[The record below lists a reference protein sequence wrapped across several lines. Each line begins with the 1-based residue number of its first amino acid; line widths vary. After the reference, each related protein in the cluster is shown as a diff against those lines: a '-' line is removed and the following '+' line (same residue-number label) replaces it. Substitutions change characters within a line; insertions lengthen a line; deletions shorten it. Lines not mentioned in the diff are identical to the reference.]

1 MVIMPRE
8 SAKVISAY
16 AKDVFIEDEGVKALA
31 YKVLEELKEKK
42 IDINNFSQ
50 CEFHPKC
57 SDPTAIDWIF
67 VLDLLNFSFWT
78 EDNANKWKV
87 NGQTGYFAMCAAI
100 QRAIN
105 EGTPI
110 IDPKYYSE
118 ITKNELEVIFR
129 SDDNNTNIPLINE
142 RVRVLHQAGEVL
154 LNKYKGTFVECIKS
168 CSGSAKK
175 LLKLIV
181 TDFHSF
187 QDEAQF
193 QTYKISFYKRAQI
206 LIGDIWA
213 CFKGKKYGDFYDI
226 DFLTMFADY
235 RIPQVLV
242 HFGALRYSNPLLSK
256 LQSGLEL
263 ESGSVEEIEI
273 RGCSIEVIER
283 VNNEVRHLIDSY
295 SDLRL
300 KESDINCILIDH
312 FLWDYRREHAEELE
326 DIPFHKT
333 RSIYY

>member
-1 MVIMPRE
+1 MVVMPRE
-8 SAKVISAY
+8 SAKIVSAY
-16 AKDVFIEDEGVKALA
+16 AKNVFIDDEAIKAVACKL
-31 YKVLEELKEKK
+31 LEELKEKR

-50 CEFHPKC
+50 CKFHPKC
-57 SDPTAIDWIF
+57 SDPKAIDWIF
-67 VLDLLNFSFWT
+67 LLDLLNFSFWT
-78 EDNANKWKV
+78 EENANKWKV

-100 QRAIN
+100 KRAID

-110 IDPKYYSE
+110 TDPKYYSK

-129 SDDNNTNIPLINE
+129 GDDNTINIPLINE
-142 RVRVLHQAGEVL
+142 RVKVLHEAGEVL

-168 CSGSAKK
+168 CAGSAEK

-193 QTYKISFYKRAQI
+193 QTYKRKE
-206 LIGDIWA
+206 
-213 CFKGKKYGDFYDI
+213 YGEFYDI

-242 HFGALRYSNPLLSK
+242 HFGTLKYSSSLLNK
-256 LQSGLEL
+256 LCSGFKL

-273 RGCSIEVIER
+273 RGCSIEVVER
-283 VNNEVRHLIDSY
+283 INNEVKHLINSHNN
-295 SDLRL
+295 LRL
-300 KESDINCILIDH
+300 KESDINCVLIDH
-312 FLWDYRREHAEELE
+312 FLWDYRRQYAKEL
-326 DIPFHKT
+326 DSIPFHKT
-333 RSIYY
+333 RCIYY